1 MKQLMCLAAILAAF
15 NLVGHIDADSAA
27 AWSAVIAQLRAEQ
40 TIAREGYSRT
50 FDFYRA
56 GGQQ

>member
-15 NLVGHIDADSAA
+15 NLVGHLDVQSAS
-27 AWSAVIAQLRAEQ
+27 AWSAVMAQLRTEQ
-40 TIAREGYSRT
+40 TIAREGYART
-50 FDFYRA
+50 FNFYRA